1 MLQSTWRTDGGTRK
15 LASDQLSG
23 GNALSVWLRD
33 SSNIVVSKG
42 RKLQA
47 RGENKQTT
55 TTTTK
60 KPLAARTNN
69 TATE

>member
-1 MLQSTWRTDGGTRK
+1 MLQFTWRTDGGTRK

-47 RGENKQTT
+47 QGKKQNKK